1 MPTISFTSHLQ
12 KHVACPTEKVEG
24 RTVRE
29 ALEDYFARHPKVK
42 SYLLDEQDVLRRH
55 VVIFVGEEQARDRAK
70 LTDPVAGDQ
79 EIYVMQALS
88 GG

>member
-12 KHVACPTEKVEG
+12 RHVACPTEKVEG
-24 RTVRE
+24 HTVRE